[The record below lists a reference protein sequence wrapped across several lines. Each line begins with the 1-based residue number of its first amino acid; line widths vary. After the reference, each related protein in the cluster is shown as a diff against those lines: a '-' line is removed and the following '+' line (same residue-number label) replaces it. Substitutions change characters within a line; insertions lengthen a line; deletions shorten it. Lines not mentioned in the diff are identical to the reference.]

1 MEAGL
6 LLDSLV
12 SAELRKGL
20 AVQAEQQ
27 YWAELEALP
36 LSAAQREEL
45 VRLHL
50 QLLDTVWEEYR
61 TLDGLS
67 QPEMGLDELLY
78 GLRVVRE
85 LGDRR
90 QILIEKVNV
99 LCGAVDDTES
109 TPPCFLL

>member
-20 AVQAEQQ
+20 AAQAERKH
-27 YWAELEALP
+27 WAELEALP
-36 LSAAQREEL
+36 LSRAQREEL

-50 QLLDTVWEEYR
+50 QLLDTVWEEWR
-61 TLDGLS
+61 TLEASS
-67 QPEMGLDELLY
+67 QPKMGLDELLY
-78 GLRVVRE
+78 NLRVVRE

-90 QILIEKVNV
+90 QALIEKVNV
-99 LCGAVDDTES
+99 LCGAVDAPES